1 MKDGTSLPSPPLLFI
16 AFFTS
21 HRSALSER
29 LEQATPFETVILY
42 NFWAILPNEIGKHA
56 QVKHFSNRS
65 TKHARFTTD

>member
-1 MKDGTSLPSPPLLFI
+1 MAPLSPVPLYFSSLSLLR
-16 AFFTS
+16 T
-21 HRSALSER
+21 ALHYLNG